1 MRKDDKAIHRLQR
14 ELSVLR
20 NIAGWSATELANR
33 LCVSRQ
39 TIANIES
46 GKGAPMTM
54 IQYLAIRTLLED
66 EVREKNN
73 SLLDRVMKTLIDDDV
88 VSEEERESIRTTVS
102 TVNSHIGNR
111 SGTVV
116 RSQKVNELLPDVI
129 EKGKAWVEEY
139 FSKH

>member
-1 MRKDDKAIHRLQR
+1 
-14 ELSVLR
+14 
-20 NIAGWSATELANR
+20 
-33 LCVSRQ
+33 
-39 TIANIES
+39 
-46 GKGAPMTM
+46 M

-73 SLLDRVMKTLIDDDV
+73 SLLGQIMKTLIDDDS
-88 VSEEERESIRTTVS
+88 VSEEEREKIRATVS